1 MSETPEVL
9 AVETLF
15 SSTYEPHTYSRGAV
29 SAFLQTLQ
37 HTNRLNEVGLDFYL
51 SAQELPIFVQS
62 EGVTYASSVAGA
74 KHLVEDRVHGV
85 GCRLGYCT
93 GVLDF
98 GWHHFNV
105 LHSIQYKYALDGIVI
120 GLEDPSYKNK
130 LFPGID
136 ARVVMDH
143 KIAFWHQVA
152 PNNSIVF
159 RIPPRPDNVTPDQYY
174 DQLAVYLGV
183 YQNSSVFYIGAPDD
197 PESIHE
203 ARLRRAYSP
212 EQYIRARIA
221 IGSHVSE
228 LLL

>member
-1 MSETPEVL
+1 MIQSEYVRNTQVL

-15 SSTYEPHTYSRGAV
+15 SSTYEPHTYSGGAV

-74 KHLVEDRVHGV
+74 KQFVEDRVHGV

-130 LFPGID
+130 LFP
-136 ARVVMDH
+136 
-143 KIAFWHQVA
+143 
-152 PNNSIVF
+152 VF
-159 RIPPRPDNVTPDQYY
+159 M
-174 DQLAVYLGV
+174 L
-183 YQNSSVFYIGAPDD
+183 
-197 PESIHE
+197 E
-203 ARLRRAYSP
+203 
-212 EQYIRARIA
+212 
-221 IGSHVSE
+221 
-228 LLL
+228 